1 MSRENRILSAFVL
14 ILLAAVLWIGR
25 STPQS
30 PEETADEEEIVV
42 TEMSVGDIKAALLV
56 NEKGSVAV
64 YAREDAFDVMDP
76 PEGAVFSQ
84 TMLKAFVYQMAHLRA
99 DRVLGQPEEWA
110 EYGLEDYSSAL
121 VLLGWQGERV
131 RLFMGSEAP
140 FGSGYYLRRE
150 GDPNL
155 YLVSG
160 LPANMLGY
168 DVDALRDVRVL
179 PQIGSGDFS
188 QITRIVLERDGQT
201 LEIRGTER
209 EGAAYFTMISPFEA
223 MLDWQTVMNRLVA
236 PLASLQ
242 MEGYMSEVPA
252 GETLARL
259 TIEMNGSSSTLVFLK
274 ADEDFVCC
282 TREGGLEAVL
292 LGKAQVDF
300 LECRAEDL
308 VEYSFYARSAA
319 DTQSVSFY
327 ADGISGTLELSGEG
341 ENLRSFLNGRTL
353 NQSETLA
360 LFKSL
365 TLLPATQLLEET
377 ESISGESL
385 LTLSFAL
392 KTGET
397 ELIQLVPHG
406 QRQCAVVING
416 SASVTTYR
424 SSVEEILRVLR
435 DAISA

>member
-1 MSRENRILSAFVL
+1 MSRGNRILLAAVL
-14 ILLAAVLWIGR
+14 ILLAAALWMGR
-25 STPQS
+25 GAPQG
-30 PEETADEEEIVV
+30 PEQAAEAGEIAV
-42 TEMSVGDIKAALLV
+42 TEMSVGGIKAALLV
-56 NEKGSVAV
+56 NEKGSVAI
-64 YAREDAFDVMDP
+64 YARDDAFDVMDP

-110 EYGLEDYSSAL
+110 DYGLEDYAAAL

-160 LPANMLGY
+160 LPAKMLAY
-168 DVDALRDVRVL
+168 DVDALRDVQVL

-188 QITRIVLERDGQT
+188 KITRIALERGGET
-201 LEIRGTER
+201 LEIRGAER
-209 EGAAYFTMISPFEA
+209 GGAAYFTMISPFEA
-223 MLDWQTVMNRLVA
+223 MLDWQTVMNRLIA

-242 MEGYMSEVPA
+242 MEGYIDGVPE
-252 GETLARL
+252 GEALARL
-259 TIEMNGSSSTLVFLK
+259 TIEMNGSSTTLVFLK
-274 ADEDFVCC
+274 ADGESVCC
-282 TREGGLEAVL
+282 AREGGHEAVL
-292 LGKAQVDF
+292 LGGAQLDF

-319 DTQSVSFY
+319 DTQSVSFC

-341 ENLRSFLNGRTL
+341 EALHASLNGRTL
-353 NQSETLA
+353 DQSETLA

-365 TLLPATQLLEET
+365 TLLPAARLLEET
-377 ESISGESL
+377 ESIAGESL
-385 LTLSFAL
+385 LTMSFAL

-397 ELIQLVPHG
+397 ELIQLIPHG

-416 SASVTTYR
+416 SATVTTYR

-435 DAISA
+435 DAMSA